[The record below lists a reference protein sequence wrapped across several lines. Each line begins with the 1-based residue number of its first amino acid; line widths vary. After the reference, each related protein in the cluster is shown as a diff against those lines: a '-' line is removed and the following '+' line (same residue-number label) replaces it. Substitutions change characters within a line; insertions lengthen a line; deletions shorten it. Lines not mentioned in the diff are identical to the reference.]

1 MENNKT
7 LALMSCDAPQEIKTS
22 LLALGFQVISLPRDC
37 RLQSPVASHADMLVC
52 VIGKN
57 LFCSD
62 RYYFDN
68 QEIFQLIKSYGYNV
82 IPCDAHI
89 SSNYPSDIA
98 FNMLF
103 INDTIMGRVD
113 RMPNEMR
120 ELSLKNEIPLIAIK
134 QGYAK
139 CSTLLLDNS
148 ALISAD
154 GGIIKEAK
162 RLGLSTLKIDNSPD
176 AVTLPGY
183 DYGFIGGASGVFN
196 KAIYFTG
203 DITQHPNG
211 SQIHAF
217 CQTNGFKVHTLRKEN
232 EKCIDIGGIIFLP
245 RIL

>member
-1 MENNKT
+1 MKNNKT
-7 LALMSCDAPQEIKTS
+7 LALISCDAPQEIKST
-22 LLALGFQVISLPRDC
+22 LGAVGFQVISLTRDC
-37 RLQSPVASHADMLVC
+37 RLQSPVASHADMLIC

-68 QEIFQLIKSYGYNV
+68 RKMFQVIESYGYKV
-82 IPCDAHI
+82 IPCDVNI
-89 SSNYPSDIA
+89 SSEYPGDIA

-103 INDTIMGRVD
+103 ISGSIMGRVD
-113 RMPNEMR
+113 NIPQEIR
-120 ELSLKNEIPLIAIK
+120 ELSIKNKIPLIGVK
-134 QGYAK
+134 QGYTK

-162 RLGLSTLKIDNSPD
+162 KLGISTLKIDNSPD

-196 KAIYFTG
+196 KTVYLTG

-211 SQIHAF
+211 SQIRSF
-217 CQTNGFKVHTLRKEN
+217 CQTNGFEIYTLRNEN

-245 RIL
+245 MIS